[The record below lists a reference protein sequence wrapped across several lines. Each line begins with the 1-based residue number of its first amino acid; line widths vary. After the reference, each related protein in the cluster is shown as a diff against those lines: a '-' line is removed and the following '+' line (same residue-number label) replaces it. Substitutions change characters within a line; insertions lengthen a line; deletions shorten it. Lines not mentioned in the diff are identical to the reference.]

1 MEILLT
7 ILVFAGAMAGLGLGL
22 IGGRRLR
29 GSCGGL
35 SAVGPGG
42 EALTCGACPKRE
54 AEVCPSD
61 DPVVAAARIGYP
73 GPR

>member
-1 MEILLT
+1 MEVLLT
-7 ILVFAGAMAGLGLGL
+7 VVVFGAAMAGLGLGL

-35 SAVGPGG
+35 SAVGPDGDPM
-42 EALTCGACPKRE
+42 TCGACPKRE

-61 DPVVAAARIGYP
+61 DPVVAAARVGYP
-73 GPR
+73 GLR

>member
-7 ILVFAGAMAGLGLGL
+7 IAVFGLAMGGLGIGL
-22 IGGRRLR
+22 IAGRALR

-35 SAVGPGG
+35 SAVGPDG
-42 EALTCGACPKRE
+42 EPMSCGACPKRE

-61 DPVVAAARIGYP
+61 DPVVAAARRAYP
-73 GPR
+73 GVH